1 MRLRQQTRGHL
12 TWRPCEA
19 EPGELAA
26 AEREATTGAQ
36 FDRAGLKRGVW
47 EAWRASK
54 AQLRC
59 WSLSG
64 PGDTAQP
71 LARIVCFLPVGRGG
85 ATATAAPQQPPF
97 ELWRRIFMWFGP
109 AADGGPWRMT
119 WFASPTP
126 RHFPGVGQDLGP
138 EHVNGGYTRPC
149 SSEGIFIYRAEEVTR
164 VLVHELLHAAC
175 LDEAGPG
182 WTIPLREA
190 QIEVWAELILVA
202 VLSKGDAGAAEKLWA
217 AQAQWVSD
225 VNWKASAMHGTH
237 DITDYAWR
245 YLCGREQMYARL
257 GVPLPAA
264 RPVIAAR
271 MTSTRFTDPMLGR

>member
-1 MRLRQQTRGHL
+1 M
-12 TWRPCEA
+12 

-36 FDRAGLKRGVW
+36 FDREGLKRGVW

-59 WSLSG
+59 WALGGAASE
-64 PGDTAQP
+64 AP
-71 LARIVCFLPVGRGG
+71 LARIVCFLPG
-85 ATATAAPQQPPF
+85 TAAVASQAASQIPF
-97 ELWRRIFMWFGP
+97 ELWTRIFTWFGP
-109 AADGGPWRMT
+109 AADGGPWRVT
-119 WFASPTP
+119 WFASPTV
-126 RHFPGVGQDLGP
+126 RNFPGVGQDLGP

-164 VLVHELLHAAC
+164 VLIHELLHAAC
-175 LDEAGPG
+175 LDEVGAG

-202 VLSKGDAGAAEKLWA
+202 LLSRGSAAAAKRLWA
-217 AQAQWVSD
+217 AQAQWVAD
-225 VNWKASAMHGTH
+225 TNWKARAQHGTH
-237 DITDYAWR
+237 DLSDYAWR

-257 GVPLPAA
+257 GIALPAA
-264 RPVIAAR
+264 RPAAAAR
-271 MTSTRFTDPMLGR
+271 MTSTRFTDPRLGR